1 MEKIGF
7 IGLGIMGKSMVL
19 NLLKKGYSV
28 DFYARHRERTT
39 VVIEAGAVFHDNIHN
54 AVCDADVVI
63 TMVGGPS
70 DVEELYF
77 KEGGILESVKA
88 GTTLIDMTS
97 SSPSLAKRLYAEA
110 LKRGLNSLDV
120 PVTGGD
126 VGAREGTLSLMVG
139 GDKAVLDKVY
149 AVLNAMGSKIT
160 FMGEAGSG
168 QHCKLVNQIM
178 CAGALAGMCEGLA
191 YATSKGLNLTDVL
204 AAVSKGAAG
213 SRSLDLYGE
222 RICVGDMQPGGA
234 LCYLVKDLKNARAEL
249 LGKNLELKMTDAVLD
264 VYAKMEELG
273 QGGLGVQAMYAY
285 LLEQE
290 KNRE

>member
-39 VVIEAGAVFHDNIHN
+39 VVIEAGAVFHDNIHD

-234 LCYLVKDLKNARAEL
+234 LLHHLIHRL
-249 LGKNLELKMTDAVLD
+249 
-264 VYAKMEELG
+264 
-273 QGGLGVQAMYAY
+273 
-285 LLEQE
+285 
-290 KNRE
+290 